1 MRNNYKK
8 KKGEE
13 AVILDPLQS
22 RFKQHV
28 EPELQW
34 CQKGMVCTS
43 QSLELLYSDSVSHRK
58 PMAPR
63 QKWQMHS

>member
-22 RFKQHV
+22 RLKQHV

-34 CQKGMVCTS
+34 CQKGMVCTN
-43 QSLELLYSDSVSHRK
+43 QSLELLYSDSISHRK
-58 PMAPR
+58 PMVPR